1 MAGLFSPQTLEQIR
15 AASDIVDI
23 VGSCL
28 PLKRA
33 GANFVA
39 LCPFHKEKTPSF
51 NVNPHRQIF
60 YCFGCHKGGDVFAFV
75 KEFENV
81 DFPEA
86 VRRLAERA
94 KIPLQF
100 ESGGQEQQ
108 SRHLKERLL
117 QVHERI
123 AQRWQ
128 NILAHEP
135 AGQMA
140 RDYLAKRAVSP
151 EAVKLFRL
159 GCAPEAWDDTVNWAR
174 SPGCDLGLVEK
185 AGLIL
190 RKEGTDRYYDRFR
203 GRLIFPICDEQ
214 GRVIGFSGRV
224 LSGDEKAAKYVNS
237 PETPIFTKS
246 KVFFGLDKSKRALV
260 QEEFAIVCEGQLD
273 LIACFMAGAE
283 NVVAPQ
289 GTAFTADHARI
300 LKRYVNEVVLC
311 FDSDEA
317 GQNAAA
323 RSLDHLLAAELAV
336 RVAVVPPPHDP
347 DSFIKAFG
355 GAAFRQLIEQA
366 EGFFDYYLN
375 RLCATNEVT
384 TDRGRLA
391 VLRAMAEA
399 VHKTGNAVLVDT
411 YAQKTALRL
420 SVPPDGVRAE
430 FRKVARPRTAV
441 QTASEGAPEA
451 PSEMPRPSPQEYW
464 LLKLALAHDELVPWL
479 AVHLDLAWVQH
490 PLAKQIVQKRL
501 AAQSSQS
508 WTSLAAFLAEC
519 ETPELRNLV
528 TEVAVEGRMPPSP
541 AQQPAGLT
549 IRPATELEKAKG
561 EASPAQHLADVTLR
575 LRNQAIDRQIA
586 ALGQRAS
593 QPNLPESEAP
603 ELLRRQQEL
612 RLSKRQ
618 PLARLQPASQDGEGP
633 F

>member
-1 MAGLFSPQTLEQIR
+1 MFSQQTLEQIR
-15 AASDIVDI
+15 AASDIVDV
-23 VGSCL
+23 VGSFL

-33 GANFVA
+33 GVNFVA

-75 KEFENV
+75 KDFENV

-108 SRHLKERLL
+108 SRHLKEQLL
-117 QVHERI
+117 QIHERL
-123 AQRWQ
+123 AQYWQ
-128 NILAHEP
+128 NTLANEP

-140 RDYLAKRAVSP
+140 RDYLAKRTVSP
-151 EAVKLFRL
+151 EAIKLFRI

-174 SPGCDLGLVEK
+174 NQGCDLGLVEK

-190 RKEGTDRYYDRFR
+190 RKEGADRYYDRFR
-203 GRLIFPICDEQ
+203 GRLMFPICDEQ

-224 LSGDEKAAKYVNS
+224 LSGDEKTAKYVNS

-260 QEEFAIVCEGQLD
+260 EADFAIVCEGQLD
-273 LIACFMAGAE
+273 LIACFMAGAR

-317 GQNAAA
+317 GQNATA
-323 RSLDHLLAAELAV
+323 RSLDHLLAADLAV

-355 GAAFRQLIEQA
+355 GPAFGQLVGRA

-375 RLCATNEVT
+375 RLCSSNEVT

-391 VLRAMAEA
+391 VLRGMAEA
-399 VHKTGNAVLVDT
+399 AHKTGNVVLIDK

-420 SVPPDGVRAE
+420 GVSPEAVRAE
-430 FRKVARPRTAV
+430 FRKLARARTPV
-441 QTASEGAPEA
+441 QGASEGPPEA
-451 PSEMPRPSPQEYW
+451 PAELPRPSPQEYW
-464 LLKLALAHDELVPWL
+464 LLKLALAHESLVPWL
-479 AVHLDLAWVQH
+479 AAHLDLAWVQH
-490 PLAKQIVQKRL
+490 PLAKAIIQKRL
-501 AAQSSQS
+501 AAQNSQS
-508 WTSLAAFLAEC
+508 WTSLAGFLAEC
-519 ETPELRNLV
+519 QTPELRNLV
-528 TEVAVEGRMPPSP
+528 TEVAVQEPMPPSLS
-541 AQQPAGLT
+541 QPLADVMT
-549 IRPATELEKAKG
+549 RPATEIEKARG

-586 ALGQRAS
+586 ALRQRVN
-593 QPNLPESEAP
+593 QPDVTEPESTG
-603 ELLRRQQEL
+603 LLRRQQEL
-612 RLSKRQ
+612 RLSKGQ
-618 PLARLQPASQDGEGP
+618 PLAPLAQGASP
-633 F
+633 TVV